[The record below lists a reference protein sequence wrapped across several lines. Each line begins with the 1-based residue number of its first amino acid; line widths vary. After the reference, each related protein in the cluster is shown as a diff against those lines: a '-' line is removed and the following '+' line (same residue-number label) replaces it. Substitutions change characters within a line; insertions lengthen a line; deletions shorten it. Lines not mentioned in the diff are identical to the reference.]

1 MVPWA
6 SGQARKLGTE
16 AGHLVAA
23 VRVCLAGESHWN
35 SLLAEERCP
44 LVPGLRPGILTAGK
58 PRELS
63 KR

>member
-1 MVPWA
+1 MVPQA

-23 VRVCLAGESHWN
+23 VRVCFARENHWD

-44 LVPGLRPGILTAGK
+44 LVPGLRPGILMAGL

-63 KR
+63 ER